1 MKVLMLLYD
10 LRVAAGVSSYAMNYY
25 RTLDHSKIRMDF
37 VTYRSSESQYIEE
50 IRNNGDE
57 VFVLPPFRNIFKHS
71 QACLSIIRNG
81 QYDIIHDNSLLITL
95 PFMSIAKKH
104 VGIRILHSHS
114 ARLGETV
121 KNEKRNRVFLPLL
134 LSNANHY
141 TACSNKA
148 GKALFNERNFTV
160 IPNVINTER
169 FRYSQEI
176 RKRIRTQEKCEGK
189 RIIASIG
196 RLSDAKNP
204 IFAIDV
210 IEKVVHS
217 NSDIMYWW
225 IGSGALYEQVCDYV
239 RKKGLEKKIRLFENR
254 SDIPD
259 LLQAIDLFFMPS
271 KSEGFGLACLE
282 ASAAGLPCVVSDE
295 FPSEIDVAGNV
306 RFVSLRQTKQEW
318 AEILLDQLVSTPNRL
333 DANEKIRHSIY
344 SDTDAGKHLYEYYCS
359 LLNQ

>member
-25 RTLDHSKIRMDF
+25 RSLDHNKIRMDF
-37 VTYRSSESQYIEE
+37 VTYRSSESTYIEE

-57 VFVLPPFRNIFKHS
+57 VFILPPFRNIITHS

-95 PFMSIAKKH
+95 PFMSIAKKY

-114 ARLGETV
+114 ARLGETD

-134 LSNANHY
+134 LNTVNHY

-148 GKALFNERNFTV
+148 GKAMFNGRDFTV

-169 FRYSQEI
+169 FKYNQET
-176 RKRIRTQEKCEGK
+176 RKRIRRQEKCEGK
-189 RIIASIG
+189 RIIGSIG
-196 RLSDAKNP
+196 RMADAKNP
-204 IFAIDV
+204 FFAIDV

-225 IGSGALYEQVCDYV
+225 IGSGALFEQVHDYV
-239 RKKGLEKKIRLFENR
+239 QKKGLEKKIRLFENR
-254 SDIPD
+254 PDIPD

-282 ASAAGLPCVVSDE
+282 AEAAGLQCVVSDE
-295 FPSEIDVAGNV
+295 FPNEVDVTGNV

-318 AEILLDQLVSTPNRL
+318 AEIILEQLTNNPDRI
-333 DANEKIRHSIY
+333 DANEKTQQSVY
-344 SDTDAGKHLYEYYCS
+344 SDTDAGRHLYEYYCS